1 MLLSFF
7 GFVWLLSVDVAVI
20 FKFVRLLSSVHV
32 AVVFGFV
39 WLLSVD
45 VAVIFGFVWL
55 LSSVHVAVV
64 FGFVW
69 LLSVDVAV
77 IFPQQGGRD
86 DSLHSRAA
94 SEHGELYQL
103 QPQHFQCARHPHG
116 AGWPG
121 VHLAGLRLRHWWGL
135 ELGLLIIL
143 FLQFFFLFLSV
154 VMIVVHVLYCLT
166 EINISW
172 QGRSTQVQEQS
183 CWPCHYRAEVLLNTD
198 MNWRG
203 WWQGS
208 CWGGGVECFVHHHS
222 SCWHSTACFI
232 DTFSWWTHF
241 VTCAVDIA
249 NLFHWSSVWNNHPS
263 SVWHVQTLPSF
274 KSQLK
279 TRLFSI
285 SYS

>member
-1 MLLSFF
+1 M
-7 GFVWLLSVDVAVI
+7 
-20 FKFVRLLSSVHV
+20 LSSVHV

-39 WLLSVD
+39 TVIISRRCCYFPPTGRKGRFPTFQSCQWAWRTLSTTT
-45 VAVIFGFVWL
+45 AAF
-55 LSSVHVAVV
+55 SMC
-64 FGFVW
+64 
-69 LLSVDVAV
+69 
-77 IFPQQGGRD
+77 
-86 DSLHSRAA
+86 AA
-94 SEHGELYQL
+94 STRRRLAWSPPRWSSSTALVRAGTGTVD
-103 QPQHFQCARHPHG
+103 HFIPS
-116 AGWPG
+116 
-121 VHLAGLRLRHWWGL
+121 V
-135 ELGLLIIL
+135 
-143 FLQFFFLFLSV
+143 FFLFLSV

-166 EINISW
+166 KINISW

-232 DTFSWWTHF
+232 DTFSWRTHF

-249 NLFHWSSVWNNHPS
+249 NLFHWSAVWNNHPS
-263 SVWHVQTLPSF
+263 SVWHAQTLPSF